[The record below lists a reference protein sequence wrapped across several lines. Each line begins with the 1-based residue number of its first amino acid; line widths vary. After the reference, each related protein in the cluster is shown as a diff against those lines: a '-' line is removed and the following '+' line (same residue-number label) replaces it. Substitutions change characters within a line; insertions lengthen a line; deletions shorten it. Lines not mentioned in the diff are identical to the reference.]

1 MGRPL
6 LDPSLRKNWSHTV
19 NFYESE
25 YSDISSAALSK
36 GKAIAK
42 WLREAALE
50 KMAREKETADAIS

>member
-25 YSDISSAALSK
+25 YSDISRHAIRNY
-36 GKAIAK
+36 GAIAK
-42 WLREAALE
+42 FLRQAALE
-50 KMAREKETADAIS
+50 KMERDKEGVQ